1 MADRPSGDQD
11 PGEYGWLYG
20 KGRGKA
26 GGRSSGKAHRND
38 DPEPTR
44 VLPTSPRPSQGPHTD
59 HSPRGASQEPER
71 PRPRGAGVPPRP
83 ARPAP
88 SLPPRRRRH
97 RVRNTVLAVIAL
109 WVVFLIAVPLWAWAQ
124 VDKVDADPSGAR
136 PADQPGTNF
145 LLVGSDSRKGLTKKE
160 QKTLGVGG
168 VGDVGQR
175 TDTIM
180 LLHTGS
186 GPNVLL
192 SIPRDSIVPIPGHS
206 PTKINAAFAYGGPQ
220 LLVKTI
226 EQDTGLHIDH
236 YVEVGF
242 GGFVNAVDAVGGVT
256 ICPHSNLNDRRS
268 NLHVKKGC
276 QEVDG
281 ITALAFSR
289 DRHSFR
295 RLGDVQRAANQRKVV
310 AAVGHK
316 VKSPLTFLNP
326 VRYFRL
332 NQAAATSLRVSKGTG
347 PLAMAQFALAMANG
361 GKTCTMPIADLA
373 VHWDRTRALALIKLL
388 KEDRSSDIKHNLCT
402 KSGLPR

>member
-1 MADRPSGDQD
+1 MADRTQGERERGEREQ
-11 PGEYGWLYG
+11 GEYGWLYG
-20 KGRGKA
+20 GRERA
-26 GGRSSGKAHRND
+26 DRPAD

-44 VLPTSPRPSQGPHTD
+44 VMPTTPRPPSGSAQTD
-59 HSPRGASQEPER
+59 RPAPPRR
-71 PRPRGAGVPPRP
+71 GVPPRP
-83 ARPAP
+83 GRPAP
-88 SLPPRRRRH
+88 PPPPRRSRP
-97 RVRNTVLAVIAL
+97 RVRNIVLAVIAL
-109 WVVFLIAVPLWAWAQ
+109 WVVFLVAVPLWAWAQ
-124 VDKVDADPSGAR
+124 VDKVDATPSGAR

-160 QKTLGVGG
+160 QKKLHVGG

-180 LLHTGS
+180 VLHTGS

-192 SIPRDSIVPIPGHS
+192 SIPRDSIVPIPGHET
-206 PTKINAAFAYGGPQ
+206 TKINAAFAYGGPK

-226 EQDTGLHIDH
+226 EQDTGLYIDH

-256 ICPHSNLNDRRS
+256 ICPHANLNDRRS
-268 NLHVKKGC
+268 GLHVKKGC

-281 ITALAFSR
+281 ATALAFAR
-289 DRHSFR
+289 DRHSFG
-295 RLGDVQRAANQRKVV
+295 LGDVQRGENQRKVV

-316 VKSPLTFLNP
+316 IKSPWTFLNP

-332 NQAAATSLRVSKGTG
+332 NQAAVSSLKVGNGTG
-347 PLAMAQFALAMANG
+347 PVAMAKFALAMASG
-361 GKTCTMPIADLA
+361 GKTCTMPISDLA
-373 VHWDRTRALALIKLL
+373 IHWDRPRALALIKLL
-388 KEDRSSDIKHNLCT
+388 KEDRSSDIGPRLCT